1 MDDKNERK
9 DKSLASF
16 KLSKISNLI
25 IWPMSQLWAVVGTV
39 VLELKHIFYSRMLPV
54 TLHLHCSAS
63 FNTDECYERRQSNR
77 LKNCLTN
84 RRHYKVT

>member
-63 FNTDECYERRQSNR
+63 FNTDERYERRQSNR